1 MKDAAGSENM
11 VQFDYLLRVLVA
23 GICGALIGYERKSRS
38 KEAGIR
44 THFVVAVGAALM
56 MTISKY
62 GFQDQLDWPNLGL
75 DPSRVAAQVVSGVG
89 FLGAGMIFMQKQTVK
104 GLTTAAG
111 IWATAGVGMAVGS
124 GMYGLGIG
132 VTLLILAAQ
141 KVLHGRFNWLAAPR
155 SEHLFMRLANEP
167 DALENMLAAI
177 RGRGI
182 KVLSFTMDNATKE
195 TDEIVLEITVRLPET
210 YRVEELLNLTREVP
224 ALLTIEVQ

>member
-1 MKDAAGSENM
+1 M

-75 DPSRVAAQVVSGVG
+75 DPSRVASQVVSGVG
-89 FLGAGMIFMQKQTVK
+89 FLGAGMIFMQKRTVK

-141 KVLHGRFNWLAAPR
+141 KVLHGRFNWLASPR

-182 KVLSFTMDNATKE
+182 EVLSFTMDNAAKE

-210 YRVEELLNLTREVP
+210 YRVEELLSLTREVP